1 MRYYSDILKEFFDTV
16 SACEAAEEAYYSELM
31 DRDDAAAEINEAIRY
46 ASEKIAA
53 YNQKYGEMPKL
64 NLHVKLSNDEFDW
77 TASVV
82 HKYVNKAK
90 AEIEPAVELKTE
102 GAKEDTKD
110 DSTSSDFRKALA
122 ELLAFFP

>member
-1 MRYYSDILKEFFDTV
+1 MRYYSDILKEFFDTA
-16 SACEAAEEAYYSELM
+16 SACEAAEEAYHIEQMY
-31 DRDDAAAEINEAIRY
+31 RADAEGEINEAIRT

-53 YNQKYGEMPKL
+53 YKQEYGEMPKL

-90 AEIEPAVELKTE
+90 AEIEPIVELKTE
-102 GAKEDTKD
+102 GAKEDAKD
-110 DSTSSDFRKALA
+110 DSASSDFHKALA
-122 ELLAFFP
+122 ELLALFP